1 MMGNPVCRLSSNG
14 SKKRLMKMAIKR
26 LWNNYGEI
34 STDGESALGGFG
46 VPCSVLPTFQLV

>member
-1 MMGNPVCRLSSNG
+1 
-14 SKKRLMKMAIKR
+14 MAIKR

-46 VPCSVLPTFQLV
+46 VLCSVLPTFQLV